1 MGNCFLCKNSTDHII
16 ASGVGSPRVI
26 AYATA
31 IFLPSEDY
39 ISCVSTGSDGFCVG
53 QDYVVT
59 YLQDFALKHSW
70 NPSNGIVKCLCL
82 SQEQVFVGGKVIMH
96 TDKLGARM
104 GDFQGHDLPVS
115 ALDYNSITRQLAS
128 GSRDYTI
135 RIWDGETHKH
145 IVGSKVNW
153 NVVTYLKW
161 QPSTQLLIQCSEDLK
176 LRVWDIREP
185 PMRCAI
191 ALDTGDNF
199 ATHCDVTDDNKV
211 VTSHR
216 GFNGIGC
223 EAKLWDLRTEQML
236 TNFMGHRHAVEG
248 AVFLND
254 KVYTCAKDG
263 RLHRY
268 NMEGGLEEYW
278 EHPSQ
283 HPFLHLSRYKEGL
296 LVASSPTTL
305 HYFSPLEPH
314 LTHAMG
320 SL

>member
-1 MGNCFLCKNSTDHII
+1 MGNCFLCKNNPDSGIT
-16 ASGVGSPRVI
+16 SGVGTTRVI
-26 AYATA
+26 AYSTA
-31 IFLPSEDY
+31 IFLPTTDY
-39 ISCVSTGSDGFCVG
+39 ISCLTTGNDGFCVA

-59 YLQDFALKHSW
+59 YFQDFTIKHSW
-70 NPSNGIVKCLCL
+70 NPSNGMVKCLCL
-82 SQEQVFVGGKVIMH
+82 SDDNVFVGGKYIMH
-96 TDKLGARM
+96 ADKLGSRL
-104 GDFQGHDLPVS
+104 GDFQGHDLPAS
-115 ALDYNSITRQLAS
+115 AVDYNPVTRQLAS

-135 RIWDGETHKH
+135 RIWDVETHKH

-161 QPSTQLLIQCSEDLK
+161 QMSTQLLIQCSEDLK
-176 LRVWDIREP
+176 LRAWDIREP

-191 ALDTGDNF
+191 SLDTGDNF
-199 ATHCDVTDDNKV
+199 ATHCDVTEGNMV

-223 EAKLWDLRTEQML
+223 EAKLWDLRAEAMV

-248 AVFLND
+248 AVFLGS
-254 KVYTCAKDG
+254 KVFTCAKDG

-268 NMEGGLEEYW
+268 SLEGALEEYW

-283 HPFLHLSRYKEGL
+283 HPFLHLARYKEGL
-296 LVASSPTTL
+296 LLASSPPTL

-314 LTHAMG
+314 IIHAMG

>member
-96 TDKLGARM
+96 TDKLGARV

-268 NMEGGLEEYW
+268 NMEGGLEEFW